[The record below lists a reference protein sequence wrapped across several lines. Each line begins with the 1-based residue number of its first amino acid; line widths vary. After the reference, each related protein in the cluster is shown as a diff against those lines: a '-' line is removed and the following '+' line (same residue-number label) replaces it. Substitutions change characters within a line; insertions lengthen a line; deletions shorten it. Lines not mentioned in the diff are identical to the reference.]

1 MHILEYFQ
9 DKAVEAV
16 DAVSG
21 LFHGIKYNIWCMKEL
36 EYVMQ
41 IMTTVDALSA
51 VGGKEVKRFWRSG
64 GEDNSAMFNYARPF
78 EWHFKF

>member
-1 MHILEYFQ
+1 VHILEYFQ
-9 DKAVEAV
+9 DKAVGAV
-16 DAVSG
+16 DDVSG

-41 IMTTVDALSA
+41 IMATGGSLSA
-51 VGGKEVKRFWRSG
+51 VGGKKVKRFWRSG
-64 GEDNSAMFNYARPF
+64 GEDNFSIFTYARPF